1 MFNLID
7 NFYEENHLGL
17 MTLCFQNMLFKETH
31 QSQHIPI
38 TNRFHGYPCYETNSL
53 QKIDNV
59 FGPYDIF
66 KNTFEKKTNK
76 KILYLNSFF
85 RKTKLQELKQSPIFK
100 KERPHKDPFYFDYA
114 GLIYFNSNSLKD
126 GTSIYD
132 HEDHFEPSAIIGSKL
147 NRCVYYNSNQ
157 PHSAPTD
164 QSVEERWVQPFFL
177 ITSEENYKRYKEN
190 NYET

>member
-59 FGPYDIF
+59 FGPNSHNRASI
-66 KNTFEKKTNK
+66 KNEQI
-76 KILYLNSFF
+76 IL
-85 RKTKLQELKQSPIFK
+85 Q
-100 KERPHKDPFYFDYA
+100 
-114 GLIYFNSNSLKD
+114 
-126 GTSIYD
+126 
-132 HEDHFEPSAIIGSKL
+132 
-147 NRCVYYNSNQ
+147 
-157 PHSAPTD
+157 
-164 QSVEERWVQPFFL
+164 
-177 ITSEENYKRYKEN
+177 
-190 NYET
+190 